1 MRVPN
6 ASEGPA
12 AKRTTASRDWSWGV
26 LGGAL
31 VALVALV
38 AFVAGV
44 DRPGGNVAADPAGQ
58 QSPASSQAQLAA
70 SAVPTTI
77 GWVDTPG
84 SDTVVGPIVTL
95 AGWALDADGIR
106 GVDVRVGGR
115 SHAATYGLPR
125 PDVAAVRPG
134 FPDNPASGFEISLD
148 LGSVLAAAGNARQ
161 RLDIVAVN
169 KRGVETRLAQKSV
182 VLLPATSPWRA
193 AYEAQG
199 FPGSRPF
206 YVLPGVSGVALGG
219 ALELGAT
226 YKSYLSPTFA
236 VGMRVPVL
244 YMRTTLGAAQDWR
257 FDANWD
263 IERRCGARRIADD
276 SLDAVLRH
284 ARVHQ
289 LPVLIT
295 LNGGAWSDASCG
307 VPEWDVTDH
316 LEEDRNNCQWSN
328 HNEVMAD
335 DYLKQLPGAQESPE
349 LGRVLTFN
357 VYARNNRHYKKRN
370 LQAAGRTVAAFA
382 REYPEL
388 FVGVNLDPDNVLNPF
403 FEEKQWYDY
412 NPDTLRQFRHWLAGT
427 GPYAGRGGR
436 DVPDLRSYRR
446 ATPLTLAKVNR
457 LSGRQ
462 WTRWDDVDPPR
473 EFPRVGKPFWEDPWT
488 HEWEVF
494 RRHLVDLHYDE
505 LSQWLVDAGIP
516 ADRIHTSQGFM
527 GPAADVL
534 PFAIRLDSPSK
545 DYDTGGISI
554 EGAVPRHGHLGATV
568 YGPAAANDIRMETP
582 DSLFATFSR
591 FDPGW
596 AIVETN
602 TTDLRRPNEL
612 PDYARAY
619 RMLREAFNF
628 GARYVSPMAWNGSN
642 GIFAGQPGYLAYM
655 AWRNTP
661 FEDAMRDFAV
671 SHAYVPPGTR
681 LWTFGSPQFASD
693 DDWTTEAPTT
703 LVAGKG
709 FVEVQAQSAA
719 ARLVSPARLAL
730 VRGSVDR
737 LVLGIDPRALVRIE
751 IDARS
756 AAGDWVSLGP
766 PVEDGAWNTDPA
778 GLVVPIAWPADLAGI
793 EALRIGLTA
802 RVAGERLIVR
812 HIALYPPKTYQ
823 QAARPGLP
831 PQAKARSRPTE
842 TGAR

>member
-1 MRVPN
+1 MRGSNSSP
-6 ASEGPA
+6 APA
-12 AKRTTASRDWSWGV
+12 AKRTTGFPRGSRAV
-26 LGGAL
+26 LGGVL
-31 VALVALV
+31 VAIIALAAWV
-38 AFVAGV
+38 G
-44 DRPGGNVAADPAGQ
+44 RPGGDLAADSAAQ
-58 QSPASSQAQLAA
+58 QGPASWLARLRAA
-70 SAVPTTI
+70 SAPSAPPATPGATSTAPAQPAVPTAI

-84 SDTVVGPIVTL
+84 SDTVVGPVVRF
-95 AGWALDADGIR
+95 AGWALAADGIR
-106 GVDVRVGGR
+106 SVDVRVGGR
-115 SHAATYGLPR
+115 SYAATYGLPR

-148 LGSVLAAAGNARQ
+148 LTSVLAAGGNTRQ
-161 RLDIVAVN
+161 GLEIVAVN
-169 KRGVETRLAQKSV
+169 TRGAETRLAQKTV
-182 VLLPATSPWRA
+182 VLLPATSEWRA
-193 AYEAQG
+193 TYEAQEI
-199 FPGSRPF
+199 PAARPF
-206 YVLPGVSGVALGG
+206 YVLPGVSGVALG
-219 ALELGAT
+219 ATQELDET
-226 YKSYLSPTFA
+226 YRKYLSPTFA
-236 VGMRVPVL
+236 IGMRVPVL

-284 ARVHQ
+284 AREHQ
-289 LPVLIT
+289 LPVLVT

-316 LEEDRNNCQWSN
+316 LEEDPNNCQWSN
-328 HNEVMAD
+328 RNEVMAD

-349 LGRVLTFN
+349 LGRLLTFN

-370 LQAAGRTVAAFA
+370 LQAAGRIIAAFA
-382 REYPEL
+382 RAHPEL
-388 FVGVNLDPDNVLNPF
+388 LVGVNLDPDNVLNPF
-403 FEEKQWYDY
+403 FEEKQWFDY
-412 NPDTLRQFRHWLAGT
+412 NPDTLKQFRHWLAGS

-446 ATPLTLAKVNR
+446 ATPLTLAEVNR

-462 WTRWDDVDPPR
+462 WARWDDVDPPR
-473 EFPRVGKPFWEDPWT
+473 EFPRAGKPFWEDPWT
-488 HEWEVF
+488 HAWEVF

-505 LSQWLVDAGIP
+505 LSQWLVDVGVP
-516 ADRIHTSQGFM
+516 GDRIHTSQGFM

-545 DYDTGGISI
+545 NYDTGGISI

-568 YGPAAANDIRMETP
+568 YGPAAANAIRMETP

-602 TTDLRRPNEL
+602 TTDLRRPDEL

-642 GIFAGQPGYLAYM
+642 GIFAGQPGYVAYM

-671 SHAYVPPGTR
+671 SHAYVPLGTR

-693 DDWTTEAPTT
+693 DDWTAEAPAT
-703 LVAGKG
+703 LAAGKG
-709 FVEVQAQSAA
+709 FVELQAQSTA

-737 LVLGIDPRALVRIE
+737 LVLGVDPG
-751 IDARS
+751 DARPDS
-756 AAGDWVSLGP
+756 DRRPNRRRRLGVVGTAGRKRRLESPVPQVWSCPSPGP
-766 PVEDGAWNTDPA
+766 RILPA
-778 GLVVPIAWPADLAGI
+778 SKRCASD
-793 EALRIGLTA
+793 
-802 RVAGERLIVR
+802 
-812 HIALYPPKTYQ
+812 
-823 QAARPGLP
+823 
-831 PQAKARSRPTE
+831 
-842 TGAR
+842 